1 MKTAAGIASALLI
14 LLVLLDVFESMILPR
29 RVGRRLRIGR
39 GFYRLSW
46 APWKWL
52 AQPMGSPKLRNN
64 WLAWYGPLSLL
75 GLFVVWA
82 LGLITGFAGL
92 HWALQTPL
100 QDTHGPMDF
109 RANLYFS
116 GVTFFTL
123 GFGDIIPVDGAGRL
137 LAVIESGLGFG
148 FLAVVIGYLPT
159 LYQTFSKREVMIS
172 LLDARAGSP
181 PTGSQILIR
190 MSRAGNLQGLDA
202 FFADWEKWCAE
213 LLESTMSYPAI
224 AWYRSQH
231 DNQSWLAALAT
242 ILDATALAI
251 ANTAH
256 GTNTYQAQVTFAMA
270 RHAVVDIA
278 LLFFIPPDR
287 VNRRGGECGE
297 IRRQMELA
305 GLDATSARKLDEL
318 RSMYEPYLMA
328 LSRMF
333 LLPLP
338 PVVSNMNIADN
349 WQSSAGMRRVTGLDH
364 LGDPIE
370 QNDHFD

>member
-1 MKTAAGIASALLI
+1 M
-14 LLVLLDVFESMILPR
+14 V
-29 RVGRRLRIGR
+29 
-39 GFYRLSW
+39 
-46 APWKWL
+46 
-52 AQPMGSPKLRNN
+52 
-64 WLAWYGPLSLL
+64 
-75 GLFVVWA
+75 
-82 LGLITGFAGL
+82 
-92 HWALQTPL
+92 
-100 QDTHGPMDF
+100 
-109 RANLYFS
+109 
-116 GVTFFTL
+116 
-123 GFGDIIPVDGAGRL
+123 
-137 LAVIESGLGFG
+137 ESGLGFG
-148 FLAVVIGYLPT
+148 FLAVVIGYMPT

-172 LLDARAGSP
+172 RLDARAGSP

-202 FFADWEKWCAE
+202 FFVEWEKWCSE

-231 DNQSWLAALAT
+231 DNQSWLAALAA
-242 ILDATALAI
+242 ILDATSLAI

-278 LLFFIPPDR
+278 LLFFIAPDR

-305 GLDATSARKLDEL
+305 GLDATSAKKLDEL
-318 RSMYEPYLMA
+318 RGMYEPYLMA
-328 LSRMF
+328 LSSMF

-338 PVVSNMNIADN
+338 PVVGNMNVADN

-370 QNDHFD
+370 QNEHFD

>member
-1 MKTAAGIASALLI
+1 
-14 LLVLLDVFESMILPR
+14 
-29 RVGRRLRIGR
+29 
-39 GFYRLSW
+39 
-46 APWKWL
+46 
-52 AQPMGSPKLRNN
+52 
-64 WLAWYGPLSLL
+64 
-75 GLFVVWA
+75 
-82 LGLITGFAGL
+82 
-92 HWALQTPL
+92 
-100 QDTHGPMDF
+100 MDF
-109 RANLYFS
+109 CANLYFS

-123 GFGDIIPVDGAGRL
+123 GFGDIIPVDGLGRL

-202 FFADWEKWCAE
+202 FFAEWEKWCAE

-231 DNQSWLAALAT
+231 DNQSWLAALAA
-242 ILDATALAI
+242 ILDATSLAI

-278 LLFFIPPDR
+278 LLFFIQPDR
-287 VNRRGGECGE
+287 ANRRGGECGE
-297 IRRQMELA
+297 IRGQMELA
-305 GLDATSARKLDEL
+305 GLDATSAKKLDEL
-318 RSMYEPYLMA
+318 RGMYEPYLMA

-338 PVVSNMNIADN
+338 PVVGNMNVADN

-370 QNDHFD
+370 QNEHFD

>member
-1 MKTAAGIASALLI
+1 LKTAAGIASALLI

-39 GFYRLSW
+39 AFYRASW
-46 APWKWL
+46 APWKVL
-52 AQPMGSPKLRNN
+52 AQRMQSPKLRNN

-75 GLFVVWA
+75 TLFVVWA
-82 LGLITGFAGL
+82 LGLIAGFAGL

-123 GFGDIIPVDGAGRL
+123 GYGDIIPVDGVGRL

-190 MSRAGNLQGLDA
+190 MSRAGNLQGLDG
-202 FFADWEKWCAE
+202 FFLEWEKWCAE

-231 DNQSWLAALAT
+231 DNQSWLSALAA
-242 ILDATALAI
+242 ILDATSLAI

-256 GTNTYQAQVTFAMA
+256 GTNTYQAQVSFAMA

-278 LLFFIPPDR
+278 LLFFISPDR
-287 VNRRGGECGE
+287 ENRRGGECGE

-305 GLDATSARKLDEL
+305 GLDATSAKKLDEL
-318 RSMYEPYLMA
+318 RGMYEPYLMA

-338 PVVSNMNIADN
+338 PVAGNMNVADN

-370 QNDHFD
+370 QNEHFD